1 MIEIQKDIYFSTNPK
16 DMDMELI
23 YNYIHN
29 SYWGNKRTFEEQKK
43 AVESTL
49 NFGLFHNGNQIAFT
63 RVMTDFVFFAY
74 ILDVFVIDAYQSRGL
89 GKLLMKNI
97 MGHES
102 IKKVDKWFLAT
113 RDAHGLYEQF
123 GFEPIK
129 NPSML
134 MEKMSDR
141 AKEIYQ

>member
-1 MIEIQKDIYFSTNPK
+1 MIEVQKDIYFSTNPK

-63 RVMTDFVFFAY
+63 RVILAFA
-74 ILDVFVIDAYQSRGL
+74 
-89 GKLLMKNI
+89 
-97 MGHES
+97 
-102 IKKVDKWFLAT
+102 FLAT
-113 RDAHGLYEQF
+113 
-123 GFEPIK
+123 
-129 NPSML
+129 
-134 MEKMSDR
+134 
-141 AKEIYQ
+141 